1 MFKGASWSILLILA
15 LSIGAYGQT
24 SASGRVPAK
33 GGVPDA
39 PSAAISLAAMNQ
51 PPEPGEGV
59 PAAAVVASNRLN
71 LKPSPLPARVVDRRF
86 VTWFALANAT
96 TVLDVES
103 TIHALN
109 TNPAV
114 YETQSWF
121 YGRHPDRARMYGTAL
136 PLNFAAGYVSYFAK
150 KRFCPSPHCWLWQ
163 LPMAGLTI
171 AHAGAGTWNYASF

>member
-1 MFKGASWSILLILA
+1 MSRSASFPVLLMLA
-15 LSIGAYGQT
+15 LAVGAYGQ
-24 SASGRVPAK
+24 SQANYSVVAK

-39 PSAAISLAAMNQ
+39 PSAISLASANLAA
-51 PPEPGEGV
+51 EPGEGV
-59 PAAAVVASNRLN
+59 PAAAFVASNELNRRL
-71 LKPSPLPARVVDRRF
+71 SPRPAHIVDRRF

-121 YGRHPDRARMYGTAL
+121 YGRHPNRARMYGTAL
-136 PLNFAAGYVSYFAK
+136 PLNLAAGYVSYFAK
-150 KRFCPSPHCWLWQ
+150 KRFCPSSHCWLWQ

-171 AHAGAGTWNYASF
+171 AHAGAGTWNYATF